1 MIVKNFI
8 LNGMKRTIVC
18 DENKRLVD
26 VIRDDFSLKGTKKGC
41 DGSGQCGACS
51 VLMNGKAVRSCLIT
65 MKAVPTAAHV
75 TTVEGIGSLE
85 SPHPIQKAFAYE
97 GAIQCGFCTPGMIV
111 TAKALLDKNSAPS
124 QAEIRRAFRNNLCR
138 CTGYNSII
146 RAVGLAGKLISGGV
160 KEEALRLDTSKGTFG
175 KRVPRPNSLAKAT
188 GSTCFGNDIVLPP
201 NTVHLKI
208 LRSPHKHAIIKSIDT
223 RRAEKM
229 SGIVG
234 IITAGNAPGTNTL
247 TYYVPAYVTT
257 IVPTEP
263 ILCMTKAN
271 YIGAPVAIVAAETVE
286 QAEAALNAVRVEY
299 EVLPNYLT
307 PQDSLNEGAIPI
319 RPEYEANN
327 TFTSYLKKNG
337 DRLATDKAMSDSDL
351 LVSAEFVTSHQ
362 PHLVIEPDSAIAFMD
377 GDRLTVMSRTVAIHK
392 HIDMVAKALGIEPE
406 KIRWI
411 AAACG
416 GSFDYKAYL
425 TTEIFA
431 AVAAVK
437 FSRPC
442 KLAYTM
448 SETILAT
455 TKRAK
460 FWVNAQLGA
469 GKEGGL
475 KAMLYDYKLDCG
487 AYEGSGGLLM
497 AKTHKCV
504 GGPYN
509 IPNINGVGTM
519 VLTNNNPFGA
529 VRGPG
534 GAEMALVSEVLIDMV
549 AEKLDMD
556 PLEFRFMNAWR
567 EGDKANWGKE
577 LDCYPYPAMLEK
589 LRPLYNKAIKKAKK
603 ESTAELRRGV
613 GIGSGF
619 WGSELDDRD
628 MSLAEVALDPD
639 NGVTV
644 YASWVD
650 SGQGGDIGMLTIAS
664 RALGGMPPEK
674 IRLVV
679 NDSRLVPNSGPS
691 VGSRQT
697 ATTGNAIRLACEALK
712 KAMKDSH
719 CSDYSDMI
727 AKGLPVRYEGL
738 YTWKSPSPTDINS
751 QGQSWQSVSYILSM
765 AEVAVEVATGK
776 VNALKVTS
784 VIDAGIIHNPLAV
797 EGQCE
802 GGINMGTGY
811 ALWED
816 FEPGKTATLTQG
828 GHTQLFKLA
837 RYGVLL

>member
-1 MIVKNFI
+1 M
-8 LNGMKRTIVC
+8 
-18 DENKRLVD
+18 
-26 VIRDDFSLKGTKKGC
+26 
-41 DGSGQCGACS
+41 
-51 VLMNGKAVRSCLIT
+51 
-65 MKAVPTAAHV
+65 
-75 TTVEGIGSLE
+75 
-85 SPHPIQKAFAYE
+85 
-97 GAIQCGFCTPGMIV
+97 
-111 TAKALLDKNSAPS
+111 
-124 QAEIRRAFRNNLCR
+124 
-138 CTGYNSII
+138 
-146 RAVGLAGKLISGGV
+146 
-160 KEEALRLDTSKGTFG
+160 
-175 KRVPRPNSLAKAT
+175 
-188 GSTCFGNDIVLPP
+188 
-201 NTVHLKI
+201 
-208 LRSPHKHAIIKSIDT
+208 
-223 RRAEKM
+223 
-229 SGIVG
+229 
-234 IITAGNAPGTNTL
+234 
-247 TYYVPAYVTT
+247 
-257 IVPTEP
+257 
-263 ILCMTKAN
+263 
-271 YIGAPVAIVAAETVE
+271 
-286 QAEAALNAVRVEY
+286 
-299 EVLPNYLT
+299 
-307 PQDSLNEGAIPI
+307 PI

-337 DRLATDKAMSDSDL
+337 DRHAAEKAMSDSEVV
-351 LVSAEFVTSHQ
+351 VSAEVVTSHQ
-362 PHLVIEPDSAIAFMD
+362 PHLVIEPDNAIAFMD
-377 GDRLTVMSRTVAIHK
+377 GDTLTVMSRTVSIYK
-392 HIDMVAKALGIEPE
+392 HMEMISKALGTGLEN
-406 KIRWI
+406 IRWI

-425 TTEIFA
+425 TTEIFV

-437 FSRPC
+437 FRRPC

-460 FWVNAQLGA
+460 FWVDAQLGA
-469 GKEGGL
+469 GKDGRL

-549 AEKLDMD
+549 AEKLNLD
-556 PLEFRFMNAWR
+556 PLEFRLLNAWR

-589 LRPLYNKAIKKAKK
+589 LRPLYKKAIKKAKK
-603 ESTAELRRGV
+603 KATAELRRGV

-619 WGSELDDRD
+619 WGSELDDQDR
-628 MSLAEVALDPD
+628 SLAEVALDPD

-664 RALGGMPPEK
+664 QALGGMPPDK

-712 KAMKDSH
+712 KAMKDNH
-719 CSDYSDMI
+719 CSDHSDMV

-738 YTWKSPSPTDINS
+738 YTWKSPAPTDINS
-751 QGQSWQSVSYILSM
+751 QGQSWLSLSYILSM
-765 AEVAVEVATGK
+765 AEVAVEAATGK
-776 VNALKVTS
+776 VNVLKVTS
-784 VIDAGIIHNPLAV
+784 VIDPGIIHNPLAV

-828 GHTQLFKLA
+828 GIPNFMNSPETECYYNETYRANGPFGGIGLGEVVMFGTPPAILNAIYNACGVRIFEVPARPERILA
-837 RYGVLL
+837 ALRNK